1 MVLRYLKVFFTI
13 GFFWISILF
22 GVAQN
27 PDDKLSV
34 HSFNQKYLEHLI
46 KVKIDEVRLQHQL
59 KPLYSDSILFV
70 AAKFHADYLC
80 KKGELSHIERE
91 YPKTETPQKRA
102 DFFGAVNYLV
112 GENVAYT
119 SVNVP
124 IKDKKNKVYTNT
136 TYAETAQDFVTAWV
150 NSPGHYKNII
160 TPDYNI
166 TGVAIWPDVKTG
178 RIYAVQKFARVLFKY
193 EFVENKR
200 FFDYAGMISPPVIK
214 SFESVAHTPHG
225 KRHAYKLRSF
235 KDSSKC
241 ERCFKADR
249 SFRFGQTHIEYKGNA
264 IYLVSYDPQ
273 PVLDLLKRRRD
284 GFAAEIVDYD
294 PFDCG
299 NPEYYTMP
307 SRRNGQCIFNGKLLK
322 PVYKRK
328 ALKGFKP
335 GGKKRKLIQQKI
347 HAGKVKKYM
356 LKLGKIPKDQA
367 SYFEVNLAIIQKR
380 RVCKIM
386 HFSSVCGDT
395 LEKFYELPFY
405 HDTLSNQSEV
415 ESDFRSIEFMVPFQ
429 KNKTEFKMADV
440 KPIMDSVMSEKFT
453 ADTIEIKAFSSVEG
467 NADLNHVLQKKR
479 ADNLAA
485 VICSAQKNK
494 VHRIISSEENWT
506 LFRKQIEKNRELELF
521 KSKPDDQIK
530 QALTDTLLQKKIEKF
545 LAPQRIAK
553 VRVHAKEVISDRN
566 IESYLAGKTQKLKL
580 TIGSMQS
587 KEKRDSLLI
596 LLDSL
601 TFFMEVAY
609 NKITSGVIKPR
620 FFAKFE
626 IGNARQYNE
635 YNEDR
640 LKYKIQLSGI
650 QENNKD
656 WAREIYEEL
665 VTLYN
670 NEARSF
676 FVNYNML
683 NLIQRYGKDMGVS
696 ISDDRKD
703 AYVAELKLFAETN
716 EQKVLAD
723 KIGLNFWFALARL
736 PINELPEKEQ
746 PVCWNALLG
755 IKSYFDKQQ
764 LSTEDLNKLGA
775 FYLYHSMADWVVQLL
790 GPEFRDR
797 KNNPEG
803 LKILAKTLYR
813 NYEETHDTDY
823 YAFLAEV
830 YDIIGK
836 EAWCPM
842 FVGPCNVSFQAF
854 DYETF
859 RNFYCGKCS
868 GYLNYAKRPNDDGA
882 ENEAKKGKP

>member
-1 MVLRYLKVFFTI
+1 
-13 GFFWISILF
+13 
-22 GVAQN
+22 
-27 PDDKLSV
+27 
-34 HSFNQKYLEHLI
+34 
-46 KVKIDEVRLQHQL
+46 
-59 KPLYSDSILFV
+59 
-70 AAKFHADYLC
+70 
-80 KKGELSHIERE
+80 
-91 YPKTETPQKRA
+91 
-102 DFFGAVNYLV
+102 
-112 GENVAYT
+112 
-119 SVNVP
+119 
-124 IKDKKNKVYTNT
+124 
-136 TYAETAQDFVTAWV
+136 
-150 NSPGHYKNII
+150 
-160 TPDYNI
+160 
-166 TGVAIWPDVKTG
+166 
-178 RIYAVQKFARVLFKY
+178 
-193 EFVENKR
+193 
-200 FFDYAGMISPPVIK
+200 
-214 SFESVAHTPHG
+214 
-225 KRHAYKLRSF
+225 
-235 KDSSKC
+235 
-241 ERCFKADR
+241 
-249 SFRFGQTHIEYKGNA
+249 
-264 IYLVSYDPQ
+264 
-273 PVLDLLKRRRD
+273 
-284 GFAAEIVDYD
+284 
-294 PFDCG
+294 
-299 NPEYYTMP
+299 
-307 SRRNGQCIFNGKLLK
+307 
-322 PVYKRK
+322 
-328 ALKGFKP
+328 
-335 GGKKRKLIQQKI
+335 
-347 HAGKVKKYM
+347 M

-467 NADLNHVLQKKR
+467 KADLNHVLQKKR

-545 LAPQRIAK
+545 LALQRIAK

-635 YNEDR
+635 YNENR

-683 NLIQRYGKDMGVS
+683 NLIQRYGKDMGVN

-703 AYVAELKLFAETN
+703 AYVAELKLFAETD
-716 EQKVLAD
+716 EQKALAD

-746 PVCWNALLG
+746 SVCWNALLG

-842 FVGPCNVSFQAF
+842 FVGPCNISFQAF

-859 RNFYCGKCS
+859 RNFYCEKCS
-868 GYLNYAKRPNDDGA
+868 GYLNYAKHPNDDGA
-882 ENEAKKGKP
+882 ENKTAKGKP